1 MRRVLVLTAAAVVL
15 ATNAW
20 TLIAAWRNRSGPSG
34 GTMELTERELR
45 LVQVPWEST
54 ATSLELRWSVA
65 PGKSAVEG
73 TLIAGSWLDATK
85 LEELGFDCSVPVDS
99 PNAKEHY
106 TSMPRMLVFVVLKYV
121 VEGEGWWQAGRG
133 DPEPETRLFVVD
145 AGRDARRLRD
155 KFADTKR
162 YVITRGVVRLSYQ
175 EHSIPDGIPLPKP
188 RLQGEIV
195 SVLPSDIFVPRPHS
209 RVLEEFRHRGPPTP
223 EPPEPP
229 EGEPRFAVT
238 VSWGSNYEPWVHGV
252 RRLTAESLERKAQHS
267 KAPEGD
273 SSAADASDNGAG
285 VSAASASASS
295 KIETRYLEYSQKLLG
310 KYDRNGDGQLERDE
324 WIYMG
329 KNPEAADVDG
339 DGRITVEE
347 YVGWASRGG
356 PWEDHSSSSSK
367 RKGSDDNAAEGDGV
381 DAFRSLQ
388 QEGLKRDND
397 GARGRFIREET
408 MQAKKPPRPHD

>member
-20 TLIAAWRNRSGPSG
+20 ILIAAWHNRSGPSG

-54 ATSLELRWSVA
+54 ATSLELRWDVVSDA
-65 PGKSAVEG
+65 PGDRPA
-73 TLIAGSWLDATK
+73 WLDATK
-85 LEELGFDCSVPVDS
+85 LAELGFDCTVPVRS

-106 TSMPRMLVFVVLKYV
+106 ESMPPMLFFVVLEY
-121 VEGEGWWQAGRG
+121 EGVAWRQARRG

-155 KFADTKR
+155 RYADTER
-162 YVITRGVVRLSYQ
+162 YVITRGVVRLKYEGPSP
-175 EHSIPDGIPLPKP
+175 EDGMLLATP
-188 RLQGEIV
+188 RLRGRI
-195 SVLPSDIFVPRPHS
+195 SSILPSQIFVPRPHS
-209 RVLEEFRHRGPPTP
+209 RVLEEFRHRGPPAP
-223 EPPEPP
+223 DPP

-238 VSWGSNYEPWVHGV
+238 VSWGSNYEPWVLGV
-252 RRLTAESLERKAQHS
+252 RRLTAESLERKSQHS

-295 KIETRYLEYSQKLLG
+295 KTENRYLEYSQKLLG
-310 KYDRNGDGQLERDE
+310 KYDRNGDGQLDRDE
-324 WIYMG
+324 WTYMG

-347 YVGWASRGG
+347 YAGWASRGG

-397 GARGRFIREET
+397 GARGRFIREEA

>member
-1 MRRVLVLTAAAVVL
+1 MRRVLLLTAAVVVL
-15 ATNAW
+15 AANAW
-20 TLIAAWRNRSGPSG
+20 TLIATWRNRSGPSG
-34 GTMELTERELR
+34 GTVELTEREVR
-45 LVQVPWEST
+45 LVREDWET
-54 ATSLELRWSVA
+54 TVTLLDVRWDVVSDAHGDA
-65 PGKSAVEG
+65 PA
-73 TLIAGSWLDATK
+73 WLDATK
-85 LEELGFDCSVPVDS
+85 LAELGFDCTVPVGS

-106 TSMPRMLVFVVLKYV
+106 TSLPSALVFLVLEY
-121 VEGEGWWQAGRG
+121 EGEAWRQARRG

-175 EHSIPDGIPLPKP
+175 ERDNGNRLPTP
-188 RLQGEIV
+188 RLQGRI
-195 SVLPSDIFVPRPHS
+195 SSILPSQIFVPRPQS
-209 RVLEEFRHRGPPTP
+209 RVLEEFRHRGPP
-223 EPPEPP
+223 PPEPP

-238 VSWGSNYEPWVHGV
+238 VSWGSNYEPWVHGI
-252 RRLTAESLERKAQHS
+252 RRLTAESLERKTQHS

-285 VSAASASASS
+285 VSAASATASS

-347 YVGWASRGG
+347 YAGWASRGG

-397 GARGRFIREET
+397 GARGRFIREEA
-408 MQAKKPPRPHD
+408 MQAKMPPRPHD